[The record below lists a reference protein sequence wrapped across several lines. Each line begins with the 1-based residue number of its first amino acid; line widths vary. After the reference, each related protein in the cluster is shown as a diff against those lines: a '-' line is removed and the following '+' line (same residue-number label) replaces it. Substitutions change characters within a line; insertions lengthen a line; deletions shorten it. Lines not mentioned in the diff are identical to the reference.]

1 MSSDSRFSEV
11 DAPEQLL
18 QLDLS
23 AAYYPGPN
31 QSAQEVREAL
41 WHLQRENKLQW
52 RVRTFETAAH
62 YSQVLANWTPDIAI
76 AHWHGE
82 ARSGVLF
89 DLPTQTAQR
98 LGRQRESP
106 NAGPF
111 LAGQFSP
118 LDIRFD
124 PHDTGSLIPHLL
136 AAYDMLF
143 CQADLGRVFRNIA
156 IGLWNLHLIES
167 EARLAFDTDFE
178 AYASGER
185 PLSDP
190 EP

>member
-82 ARSGVLF
+82 ARAVFFSTCPRKQPSGSVVSVKAPTPDLSWPVSSAPLISASTRTTPAVSF
-89 DLPTQTAQR
+89 LTCSLPTTCCFAK
-98 LGRQRESP
+98 
-106 NAGPF
+106 
-111 LAGQFSP
+111 
-118 LDIRFD
+118 
-124 PHDTGSLIPHLL
+124 LI
-136 AAYDMLF
+136 
-143 CQADLGRVFRNIA
+143 
-156 IGLWNLHLIES
+156 
-167 EARLAFDTDFE
+167 
-178 AYASGER
+178 
-185 PLSDP
+185 
-190 EP
+190 